1 MPASAAPLALR
12 TEDFEYDLPAELV
25 ASRPAERRD
34 ASRLLVLDRASG
46 ELSDRYFADFPAF
59 PRPGDALVLNDTR
72 VFPARLLGQKP
83 TGAAAEVFLLRPH
96 DPSAESALAGPGPGG
111 SGSGQRVWEALVRPG
126 GKLKPG
132 REVVVAPG
140 FRILIGDSLE
150 GGLRL
155 VTLEGDGDPWDLI
168 EEHGTVPLP
177 PYMERPSDEL
187 DRERYQTV
195 YADERGSVAAPT
207 AGLHLTHDAL
217 ASLEASGVHV
227 VRITLHVGLGT
238 FRPLDAERLDQHRM
252 HSEWYRMEDAAAQT
266 LNRVRGAGGHIWAV
280 GTTSARVLET
290 VAAAVAASGDE
301 SQAATGDAFR
311 AAAGLTDLF
320 IYPPYE
326 WRGVDHLLTN
336 FHLPRSSLLMLVCA
350 LAGRDQVLAAYQ
362 HAVEQRY
369 RFYSYGDAML
379 VL

>member
-12 TEDFEYDLPAELV
+12 TADFEYDLPAELV
-25 ASRPAERRD
+25 ALRPAERRD
-34 ASRLLVLDRASG
+34 ASRLLVLDRATG
-46 ELSDRYFADFPAF
+46 AVSDRTFADFPGFLA
-59 PRPGDALVLNDTR
+59 PGDALVLNDTR
-72 VFPARLLGQKP
+72 VFPARLLGRKP
-83 TGAAAEVFLLRPH
+83 SGGAAEVLLLRPH
-96 DPSAESALAGPGPGG
+96 GAADGRADGTLEPPGDQ
-111 SGSGQRVWEALVRPG
+111 SVWEALVRPG

-140 FRILIGDSLE
+140 FRIRIGDSLD
-150 GGLRL
+150 GGVRL
-155 VTLEGDGDPWDLI
+155 VTLDGEGDPWDLI
-168 EEHGTVPLP
+168 EAHGTVPLP
-177 PYMERPSDEL
+177 PYIERPSDER

-207 AGLHLTHDAL
+207 AGLHLTHEAL
-217 ASLEASGVHV
+217 SWLEATGVRV
-227 VRITLHVGLGT
+227 VRVTLHVGLGT
-238 FRPLDAERLDQHRM
+238 FRPLDAERPDQHRM
-252 HSEWYRMEDAAAQT
+252 HSEWYRMEAIAAKS
-266 LNRVRGAGGHIWAV
+266 LNQIRSAGGQIWAV
-280 GTTSARVLET
+280 GTTTARVLET
-290 VAAAVAASGDE
+290 AAASGDE
-301 SQAATGDAFR
+301 FR
-311 AAAGLTDLF
+311 PASGWTDLF

-350 LAGRDQVLAAYQ
+350 LAQRDRVLHAYR